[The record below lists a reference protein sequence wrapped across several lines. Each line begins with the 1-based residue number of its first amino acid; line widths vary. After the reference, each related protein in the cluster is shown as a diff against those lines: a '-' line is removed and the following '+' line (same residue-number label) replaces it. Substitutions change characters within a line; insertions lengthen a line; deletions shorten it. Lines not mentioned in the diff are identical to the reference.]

1 MTKNSIMKTSDI
13 RYNTDVICLS
23 GHGASKYPA
32 NQMYRKFIE
41 ANKGYFASLTSK
53 QEQEDFAVKLWMNLK
68 DNGYRFLRP
77 IGVHQ
82 YEILD
87 TDKAIRKCHH
97 ALETKRTA
105 MTEKIFVSIETLCNS
120 SIKMSAELL
129 PQTTAATVIQKREK
143 QNVAPPPAD
152 KERLF
157 DDTAMAAIEALLN
170 RKEIKLAMDKN
181 WGFETD
187 VRKTLLRDSVRRVL
201 IYSFYVCNHHTRTN
215 DTSFSY

>member
-23 GHGASKYPA
+23 GHGAAQYPA
-32 NQMYRKFIE
+32 NQIYRKFIE

-143 QNVAPPPAD
+143 QNVAPPPA

-170 RKEIKLAMDKN
+170 RKEFKLAMDKN
-181 WGFETD
+181 WGSETE
-187 VRKTLLRDSVRRVL
+187 VRKTLLQDSVRCVL
-201 IYSFYVCNHHTRTN
+201 LISCM
-215 DTSFSY
+215 

>member
-1 MTKNSIMKTSDI
+1 MTTSDI

-23 GHGASKYPA
+23 GHGAAKYPA
-32 NQMYRKFIE
+32 NQIYRKFIE
-41 ANKGYFASLTSK
+41 ANKGYFASLTTK
-53 QEQEDFAVKLWMNLK
+53 EEQEDFAVKLWMNLK

-105 MTEKIFVSIETLCNS
+105 MTEKSFVGVEALCNN
-120 SIKMSAELL
+120 SITMSADLL
-129 PQTTAATVIQKREK
+129 PQTTAATVIQKHEK
-143 QNVAPPPAD
+143 QNVAPPPAN

-170 RKEIKLAMDKN
+170 RKEFNLAMDKN
-181 WGFETD
+181 WGPETD
-187 VRKTLLRDSVRRVL
+187 VRKTLLQDSVRCVFN
-201 IYSFYVCNHHTRTN
+201 YSFSVKCNHQTRTN